1 MFNYV
6 AEENIFVK
14 SANGLTR
21 GEKITLLSF
30 GLTLGVAGTYGLWL
44 DTAGR
49 YEEMGMLFF
58 LWLLL
63 QIPANIVML
72 LLAFLFGILHFPL
85 LVFLITFIWWFLLG
99 SFFAFI
105 SIFFINYYAETYSE

>member
-6 AEENIFVK
+6 AEENIFIK

-21 GEKITLLSF
+21 AEKITLLSF
-30 GLTLGVAGTYGLWL
+30 GFILGVAGTYALWL
-44 DTAGR
+44 DTVGR

-63 QIPANIVML
+63 QTPASVIIL
-72 LLAFLFGILHFPL
+72 SLAFLFGISHSILFI
-85 LVFLITFIWWFLLG
+85 FLITFTWWFLLG

-105 SIFFINYYAETYSE
+105 SIFL